1 LLFFVTLLALLV
13 LISITDVRL
22 GIIPNWMNAAIAGTG
37 LLKSY
42 LNIGPSLLECALA
55 ALLSLCVFASLRY
68 LFAYWRG
75 YPGLGMGDVKFI
87 GAASIWIGFVGLP
100 MMILIASVSGL
111 TLVLLRN
118 LVGYPTSQTTRLP
131 FGPHLAV
138 GLATVCLFN
147 SIN

>member
-1 LLFFVTLLALLV
+1 
-13 LISITDVRL
+13 
-22 GIIPNWMNAAIAGTG
+22 
-37 LLKSY
+37 
-42 LNIGPSLLECALA
+42 
-55 ALLSLCVFASLRY
+55 
-68 LFAYWRG
+68 
-75 YPGLGMGDVKFI
+75 MGDVKFI